1 MESKGRIKEQ
11 GCGNACPL
19 VEAMVIRR
27 KRESLLSIN
36 KKKKGKGLLFFGRD
50 GIRMLDARFGW
61 EYVVYLFV

>member
-1 MESKGRIKEQ
+1 VESKGRIKEQ
-11 GCGNACPL
+11 RCGNACPL

-27 KRESLLSIN
+27 KHKSLSPTN
-36 KKKKGKGLLFFGRD
+36 KEKKGKDLLFFDGE

>member
-1 MESKGRIKEQ
+1 MESKGRIKELR
-11 GCGNACPL
+11 CGNACPL

-27 KRESLLSIN
+27 KHKSLPSIN
-36 KKKKGKGLLFFGRD
+36 KKKKGQGLLFFGGD